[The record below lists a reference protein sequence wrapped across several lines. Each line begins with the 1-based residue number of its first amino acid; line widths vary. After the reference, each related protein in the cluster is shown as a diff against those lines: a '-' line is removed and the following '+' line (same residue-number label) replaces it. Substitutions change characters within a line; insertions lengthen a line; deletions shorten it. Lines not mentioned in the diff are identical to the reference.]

1 MGLRGAGPGTLRK
14 DDEMTKIVF
23 AAVFL
28 LAFYAAW
35 QAVQRAAQRQREAF
49 ARARPQNR
57 MEPRD
62 LGTLRDG
69 GDGIYVPDHSR
80 RD

>member
-1 MGLRGAGPGTLRK
+1 
-14 DDEMTKIVF
+14 MTKIVF
-23 AAVFL
+23 AAVFV

-49 ARARPQNR
+49 ARARPQHR

-62 LGTLRDG
+62 LGTLRDS
-69 GDGIYVPDHSR
+69 GDGIYVPEHTR

>member
-1 MGLRGAGPGTLRK
+1 
-14 DDEMTKIVF
+14 MTKIVF

-28 LAFYAAW
+28 VAFYAAY
-35 QAVQRAAQRQREAF
+35 QAIQRATMRQRETF
-49 ARARPQNR
+49 ARARPQRR

>member
-1 MGLRGAGPGTLRK
+1 
-14 DDEMTKIVF
+14 MTKIVF
-23 AAVFL
+23 AAIFL
-28 LAFYAAW
+28 VAFYAAY
-35 QAVQRAAQRQREAF
+35 QAIQRAAMRQREAF
-49 ARARPQNR
+49 ARAQSRV
-57 MEPRD
+57 EPRD